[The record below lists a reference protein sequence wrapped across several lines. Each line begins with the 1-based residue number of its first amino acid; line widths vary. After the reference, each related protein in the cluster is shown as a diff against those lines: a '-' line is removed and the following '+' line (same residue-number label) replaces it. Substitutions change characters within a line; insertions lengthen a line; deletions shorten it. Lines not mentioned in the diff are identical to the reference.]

1 MSGKPIFVC
10 KECGAKCDHD
20 EINYHNICIDCEKV
34 ETEWEGFSGDWI
46 FNSQWDQSNKK
57 GI

>member
-1 MSGKPIFVC
+1 MSGRPIFVC

-34 ETEWEGFSGDWI
+34 ETEWEGFSGDCI
-46 FNSQWDQSNKK
+46 FNGQWDQSNKK